1 MSTPATLR
9 IGVIGCGHWGPN
21 HIRTFSTLE
30 GSTVTACADPDAQ
43 RLKTVNRLFPAVRG
57 CSDYRQLL
65 ADPEVDAVVVATP
78 TGTHFEITRAALLA
92 GKHALVEKPL
102 TLRVA
107 EAEALRRLARTHWRT
122 LMVGHTFLFNTG
134 IRKLKECVASGDIGR
149 VYYLHSTRTNLGP
162 VRKDVGAVRDLA
174 AHDVAIFNY
183 LLDAEPLEVSARGE
197 RFIRRE
203 VEDVAF
209 ISLSYPGRVLANI
222 HVSWLDPKKVR
233 QIVVTG
239 SKKMLSWDDL
249 AATGPVMIYDKG
261 VFAVHG
267 GVYKEPY
274 YVNYGDFQLLT
285 KEGDVTIPHLK
296 LEEPLRAE
304 ARHFLDCIRGAP
316 NTLSGPKVG
325 IAVVRALAAI
335 QDSMD
340 AGGKPV
346 KVR

>member
-1 MSTPATLR
+1 MSTPVKIR

-21 HIRTFSTLE
+21 HIRNFSVLE
-30 GSTVTACADPDAQ
+30 GSAVTACADPDAQ
-43 RLKTVNRLFPAVRG
+43 RLKAVGRQFPGVRTHG
-57 CSDYRQLL
+57 DYRQLL
-65 ADPEVDAVVVATP
+65 ANPEVDAVVIATP
-78 TGTHFEITRAALLA
+78 TATHFEVARAALLA
-92 GKHALVEKPL
+92 DKHALVEKPL
-102 TLRVA
+102 TSHTT
-107 EAEALRRLARTHWRT
+107 EAEALRRLARKHGRA
-122 LMVGHTFLFNTG
+122 LMAGHTFLFNAG
-134 IRKLKECVASGDIGR
+134 IRKLKDCIASGDIGR
-149 VYYLHSTRTNLGP
+149 VYYLRSTRTNLGP
-162 VRKDVGAVRDLA
+162 IRKDVGAVRDLA

-197 RFIRRE
+197 RFIRRGI
-203 VEDVAF
+203 EDVAF

-249 AATGPVMIYDKG
+249 ASTGPVMVYDKG
-261 VFAVHG
+261 VFAVRG

-274 YVNYGDFQLLT
+274 YVNYGDFHLLT

-304 ARHFLDCIRGAP
+304 ARHFLDAIRGGS
-316 NTLSGPKVG
+316 NTLSGPKAG

-335 QDSMD
+335 HDSMD